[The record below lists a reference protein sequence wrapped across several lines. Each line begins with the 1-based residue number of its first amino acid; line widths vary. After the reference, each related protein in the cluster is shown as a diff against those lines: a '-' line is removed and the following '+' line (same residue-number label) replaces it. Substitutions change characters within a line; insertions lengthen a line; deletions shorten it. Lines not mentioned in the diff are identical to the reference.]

1 MGEFV
6 HAGIVTSVH
15 GFFCPMYHFL
25 FTYVCILSDM
35 PRYKSIHAA
44 YIAHTCSFK
53 IPSRDFSG
61 L

>member
-53 IPSRDFSG
+53 IPFT
-61 L
+61 